1 MGSVGFLFI
10 ILIFGLLWMV
20 MVRPQ
25 KRRQQEQKR
34 LIDQLKVGDE
44 VLTAAGIYGEVTAL
58 RDDDVMVEIA
68 PNVEVRLARRAIGG
82 VVPAA
87 TEEDTE
93 PPALAEP
100 EDAVVEAEPHDAE
113 VVAAPEETPR

>member
-34 LIDQLKVGDE
+34 LIDSLKVGDE
-44 VLTAAGIYGEVTAL
+44 VLTAAGIYGAVTGL
-58 RDDDVMVEIA
+58 LEDDVMVEIA
-68 PNVEVRLARRAIGG
+68 PNVEVKVARRAIGG

-87 TEEDTE
+87 IEDDE
-93 PPALAEP
+93 PPALEEP
-100 EDAVVEAEPHDAE
+100 EDAEVEEADVEPTA
-113 VVAAPEETPR
+113 EETPR

>member
-34 LIDQLKVGDE
+34 LIDSLKVGDE
-44 VLTAAGIYGEVTAL
+44 VLTAAGIYGSVTAL
-58 RDDDVMVEIA
+58 HDDDVMVEIA
-68 PNVEVRLARRAIGG
+68 PNVEVKVARRAIGG
-82 VVPAA
+82 VIPAA
-87 TEEDTE
+87 EDDTE
-93 PPALAEP
+93 PPALEEPEEAEIEPAAEP
-100 EDAVVEAEPHDAE
+100 
-113 VVAAPEETPR
+113 AAEETPR